1 MSTQSAYLAAALQ
14 MNSQPDPE
22 MNIEQARSLVKEA
35 AERGCRLVCLPENF
49 PWMGNPG
56 ERSERSDG
64 IAKSARAFLSKTS
77 SEYGVWLSG
86 GTYPEPLRGP
96 EAKGKVN
103 ARSLLLNPGGET
115 VASYD
120 KMHLFDVDL
129 PGGETYRESDYIEP
143 GAAEPVVADTGEV
156 GKLGLT
162 VCYDLRFPELYRA
175 LADRNAQVL
184 LVPSAFTR
192 TTGRDHWHALLRARA
207 IENTCYLI
215 AAAQTGEH
223 GGNRE
228 TFGHA
233 MILDPWGRTLA
244 DAGTGVGMAVAEINF
259 NRLKEVRRSL
269 PSLEHRRIQNLS
281 R

>member
-1 MSTQSAYLAAALQ
+1 MTTTSSYLAAALQ

-22 MNIEQARSLVKEA
+22 SNIQQARSLVKKA

-49 PWMGNPG
+49 PWMGNPRERA
-56 ERSERSDG
+56 ERSER
-64 IAKSARAFLSKTS
+64 IAKSARDFLAEVS
-77 SEYGVWLSG
+77 SDYGVWLSG
-86 GTYPEPLRGP
+86 GTYPEPLRDSGK
-96 EAKGKVN
+96 KGKVY
-103 ARSLLLNPGGET
+103 ARSLLMSPEGKT

-129 PGGETYRESDYIEP
+129 PGGESYRESDYIEP
-143 GAAEPVVADTGEV
+143 GAPDPVVSDTGEI

-175 LADRNAQVL
+175 LSGRNAQVL

-192 TTGRDHWHALLRARA
+192 TTGGDHWHALLRARA
-207 IENTCYLI
+207 IENTCYVI
-215 AAAQTGEH
+215 AAAQTGKH
-223 GGNRE
+223 GGSRE
-228 TFGHA
+228 TYGHA
-233 MILDPWGRTLA
+233 MILDPWGKVLA
-244 DAGTGVGMAVAEINF
+244 DAGTGVGLAVAEIDYK
-259 NRLKEVRRSL
+259 RLREVRRSL